1 MASTTTA
8 GQSGQRLPLVE
19 RVSGSIAILGGL
31 LSIAV
36 AVLVVSSVIGR
47 RFFDAPINGDFEL
60 VQMATAVSVF
70 SFLPYCQAR
79 RGNIVV
85 DTFLNWLPRRALDFV
100 DAFWDVVYAIMMGV
114 LAACLTIGVIEHFRS
129 GQTTMLLQLIVWP
142 ALAICAVFAWMLV
155 LVALATATN
164 LIRGGA

>member
-1 MASTTTA
+1 
-8 GQSGQRLPLVE
+8 
-19 RVSGSIAILGGL
+19 
-31 LSIAV
+31 
-36 AVLVVSSVIGR
+36 
-47 RFFDAPINGDFEL
+47 
-60 VQMATAVSVF
+60 
-70 SFLPYCQAR
+70 
-79 RGNIVV
+79 
-85 DTFLNWLPRRALDFV
+85 LPRRALDFV

-164 LIRGGA
+164 LIRGRA